1 METLSV
7 HEWDDAYRLPAVAH
21 LAWHQERFTWPSERT
36 ADATEYADGA
46 RLYLRAGTRTLA
58 TAQIYGERRALADA
72 AETAADEMVAWIPA
86 ITELASAVETSRSAD
101 VLAFNIDQMLYHWQ
115 TYKQSQPRITGEN
128 VDDITAERDHAH
140 SYEALVREVV
150 PRADQ
155 EAMPLPDATARHIA
169 RLRERAD
176 EHRATAARIMP
187 DPLTAVWPS
196 DPWIG
201 PYSRQQRERIVSA
214 PNGTSTWEADLPHQ
228 ILRGWARLNQGQRG
242 ASRADAASRD
252 AVLLWALRSGLSK
265 STAASASGVAR
276 TTVDRLLA
284 QSGNR

>member
-7 HEWDDAYRLPAVAH
+7 HEWDDAYQPPAVAH
-21 LAWHQERFTWPSERT
+21 LAWHQERFTWPSELT
-36 ADATEYADGA
+36 ADATEYANGA
-46 RLYLRAGTRTLA
+46 RLYLRTGTRTLA
-58 TAQIYGERRALADA
+58 TAQIHGERRALVDA
-72 AETAADEMVAWIPA
+72 VETAAVEMTGWVPA
-86 ITELASAVETSRSAD
+86 VTELASAVETDRVAD
-101 VLAFNIDQMLYHWQ
+101 VLTFNIDQMLYHWQ
-115 TYKQSQPRITGEN
+115 TYKRDQPHITGATM
-128 VDDITAERDHAH
+128 DDITAERDQAY

-155 EAMPLPDATARHIA
+155 EAMPLPDATGRHVA

-176 EHRATAARIMP
+176 EHRATAARVMP

-214 PNGTSTWEADLPHQ
+214 PSGTSTWEADLPHQ
-228 ILRGWARLNQGQRG
+228 ILRGWARLNQGQR
-242 ASRADAASRD
+242 ASRTEAASRD